1 MDNVSHISEGLLRDS
16 DSLCGTNPQLK
27 LSSCLS
33 AHVAQGNPV
42 ALQGTEV
49 QAAPSPCTFLFCLRD
64 CASQPATILGTDGRA
79 GGGREELERPVS
91 REAGTADTSDT
102 QTQPWRPQVL
112 QA

>member
-1 MDNVSHISEGLLRDS
+1 MDNVSHISEVLLRDS

-33 AHVAQGNPV
+33 AHMAQGNPV

-64 CASQPATILGTDGRA
+64 HASQPAAILGTDGRV
-79 GGGREELERPVS
+79 GRRREDLEWPVC
-91 REAGTADTSDT
+91 REAGTTDTSDT